1 MEKGTFIS
9 EIFWT
14 TDHKFAFQKV
24 GAYYNL
30 YDETSEWH
38 FKKEFRSLDAM
49 QKFMNELRDGN
60 AKEAERPV

>member
-1 MEKGTFIS
+1 MAGKNGFIS

-24 GAYYNL
+24 GVYYNL

-38 FKKEFRSLDAM
+38 FTKEFRSFEAM
-49 QKFMNELRDGN
+49 QNFMNEMRNRN
-60 AKEAERPV
+60 AEEVET